1 MRVLVIVYITVAA
14 LALFVFGGRLTM
26 HHHRTSLHGV
36 ETLLRIPPSP

>member
-1 MRVLVIVYITVAA
+1 MKVVVVVYFTMAI
-14 LALFVFGGRLTM
+14 LALFVLGGPLTT